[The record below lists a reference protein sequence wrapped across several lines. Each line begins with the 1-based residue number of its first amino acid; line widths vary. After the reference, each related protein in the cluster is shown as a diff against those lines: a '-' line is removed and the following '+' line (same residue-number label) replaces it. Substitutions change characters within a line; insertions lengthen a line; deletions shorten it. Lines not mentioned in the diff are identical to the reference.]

1 MSALVAC
8 PHCGRQ
14 IDTRGNGARHMS
26 RCPLD
31 PALRDAIKAALTGAD
46 GYSVSHNRYMA
57 AAQRGDLPSRTALV
71 QALGSWAAALA
82 HYGVPMSPRSAAGAQ
97 KLAATRSGR
106 RRNDAAVDER
116 VGAEVDA
123 AMEEAQ
129 REIEYARY
137 LTERGLAVCGEP
149 RRLASGGTAW
159 MLR

>member
-1 MSALVAC
+1 
-8 PHCGRQ
+8 
-14 IDTRGNGARHMS
+14 MS

-31 PALRDAIKAALTGAD
+31 PAQFDAIRAALTGAD
-46 GYSVSHNRYMA
+46 GYSVSHNLYMA

-116 VGAEVDA
+116 VGVEVDA
-123 AMEEAQ
+123 AIEDAQ
-129 REIEYARY
+129 RAIEYARY

-149 RRLASGGTAW
+149 RRLAGGGTAY